1 MFTFHITPKK
11 LHNTAGVVVVV
22 LRSLVLAAALSS
34 VLALA
39 RGVRGPKG
47 QVVPQEL
54 HDQCAVLVTVLVQ
67 GVKLCYGVVEC
78 LQQTANKILYFTNL
92 KVSFHFTCFAS

>member
-11 LHNTAGVVVVV
+11 LHNTAGVVVVA

-67 GVKLCYGVVEC
+67 GVKLCYGVVKC
-78 LQQTANKILYFTNL
+78 LRDATNQTHSFSLNPF
-92 KVSFHFTCFAS
+92 KVSMSPV